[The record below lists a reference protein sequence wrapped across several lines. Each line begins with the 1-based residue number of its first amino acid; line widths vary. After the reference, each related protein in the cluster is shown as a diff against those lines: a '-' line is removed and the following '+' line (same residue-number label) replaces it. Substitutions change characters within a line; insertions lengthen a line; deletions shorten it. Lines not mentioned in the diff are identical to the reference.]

1 MKIQY
6 LTKKPDCY
14 NFREFVYV
22 WDDFLSYQFSDFLDE
37 MVYMHTNWRYCN
49 RVVSPEC
56 CHTLWGRTYSEERPE
71 YINQLTSILESK
83 TGIKIPSP
91 EYMGLNGQTKGM
103 DACLHRDCSL
113 LEVNKTASFLYYI
126 GSDDADGDL
135 IIYNNANEPIEKIEF
150 VKNRMVLFD
159 GSIPHSANGPTSTAL
174 RMSFVYRG
182 YYENTDINE
191 DNG

>member
-56 CHTLWGRTYSEERPE
+56 CHTLWGRTYTEERPE

-83 TGIKIPSP
+83 TGIKIPSFSIEAYETP
-91 EYMGLNGQTKGM
+91 KE
-103 DACLHRDCSL
+103 
-113 LEVNKTASFLYYI
+113 
-126 GSDDADGDL
+126 
-135 IIYNNANEPIEKIEF
+135 AN
-150 VKNRMVLFD
+150 
-159 GSIPHSANGPTSTAL
+159 HSKRAISKYF
-174 RMSFVYRG
+174 R
-182 YYENTDINE
+182 
-191 DNG
+191 